1 MTKSLRS
8 LTKTLSV
15 KLSLK
20 VIAALATLLM
30 VALLIMF
37 FFSRKAVKEEALRK
51 GGQTLESTVQHIDN
65 ILLDVEQSSGNIYW
79 KMLSHLNEPEKV
91 EAYCQRVVD
100 CNPYVVDCR
109 VVRDSVVATPDTTS
123 NGIVYE
129 NPSWTDPYKSADGK
143 DAITSFRLPIYT
155 MQGKVGMLR
164 VDVSLALLSKIVLE
178 VKPSPNSFCTLLG
191 RDGTFIVHPDS
202 TKLNHNAIEVA
213 RKTSEPSVVEAAQA
227 MVSDETGY
235 MYVKLQ
241 GEDCYVFYK
250 PFERTAVPGR
260 AMSELGWSAGII
272 YPENDIFGDYNHLL
286 RIVLIVAIVGLL
298 LLLVF
303 CQFYIHR
310 QLKPLRMLEKSAKR
324 IAEGCYD
331 EPIPDTHRDDEV
343 GRLQKH
349 FQEMQQSLSTNVS
362 EMNRL
367 TDTLRERGEVLQA
380 AYEQAESADRMKT
393 NFLYNMSNKMMAPS
407 KDISK
412 DVSTICSHYDDLTE
426 EETNKLTDEIQRYGN
441 KITDLLNR
449 LIVES
454 EKMPSTRSS
463 EKGKAESA
471 SLKTEKDA

>member
-1 MTKSLRS
+1 MIRLPKIIA
-8 LTKTLSV
+8 KTLSV
-15 KLSLK
+15 KLSLM

-30 VALLIMF
+30 VALMTMYYY
-37 FFSRKAVKEEALRK
+37 SRKALKEEALQK
-51 GGQTLESTVQHIDN
+51 GMQTLEATVQHIDN

-202 TKLNHNAIEVA
+202 TKLNRNAIEFG
-213 RKTSEPSVVEAAQA
+213 RQIGDSSVVEAATA
-227 MVSDETGY
+227 MVSGKTGY
-235 MYVKLQ
+235 QRFRLY
-241 GEDCYVFYK
+241 GEDSYVFYK
-250 PFERTAVPGR
+250 PFVRSAVPGR

-272 YPENDIFGDYNHLL
+272 YPEEDIFGDYLRLL
-286 RIVLIVAIVGLL
+286 NTVIIIAVIGLL
-298 LLLVF
+298 LLLLL
-303 CQFYIHR
+303 CRTYIHR
-310 QLKPLRMLEKSAKR
+310 QFVPLHLLEESAKR
-324 IAEGCYD
+324 IAEGDYN
-331 EPIPDTHRDDEV
+331 EVIPDTHRTDEV

-349 FQEMQQSLSTNVS
+349 FQQMQQSLSTNVG
-362 EMNRL
+362 EMNWL
-367 TDTLRERGEVLQA
+367 SDQLKERGEVLQA
-380 AYEQAESADRMKT
+380 AYEQAQSADRMKT
-393 NFLYNMSNKMMAPS
+393 NFLYNMSNKMMSPAS
-407 KDISK
+407 GIFTG
-412 DVSTICSHYDDLTE
+412 VSTICAHYEDLTE
-426 EETNKLTDEIQRYGN
+426 EEITKLADDIQQRGG
-441 KITDLLNR
+441 KITDLLNQ
-449 LIVES
+449 LITDS
-454 EKMPSTRSS
+454 EK
-463 EKGKAESA
+463 KV
-471 SLKTEKDA
+471 TEHTDA

>member
-37 FFSRKAVKEEALRK
+37 FFPRKAVKEEALRK

-227 MVSDETGY
+227 MVSGETGY

-298 LLLVF
+298 LAAAL
-303 CQFYIHR
+303 
-310 QLKPLRMLEKSAKR
+310 MLMSKENFGSSAKR

-343 GRLQKH
+343 GRLQKN
-349 FQEMQQSLSTNVS
+349 FQEMQQSLSTNVG

-407 KDISK
+407 KGISK

-471 SLKTEKDA
+471 SLKIEKDA

>member
-1 MTKSLRS
+1 MIRLPKIIA
-8 LTKTLSV
+8 KTLSV
-15 KLSLK
+15 KLSLM

-30 VALLIMF
+30 VALMTMYYY
-37 FFSRKAVKEEALRK
+37 SRKALKEEALQK
-51 GGQTLESTVQHIDN
+51 GMQTLEATVQHIDN

-202 TKLNHNAIEVA
+202 TKLNRNAIEFG
-213 RKTSEPSVVEAAQA
+213 RQIGDSSVVEAATA
-227 MVSDETGY
+227 MVSGKTGY
-235 MYVKLQ
+235 QRFRLY
-241 GEDCYVFYK
+241 GEDSYVFYK
-250 PFERTAVPGR
+250 PFVRSAVPGR

-272 YPENDIFGDYNHLL
+272 YPEEDIFGDYLRLL
-286 RIVLIVAIVGLL
+286 NTVIIIAVIGLL
-298 LLLVF
+298 LLLLL
-303 CQFYIHR
+303 CRTYIHR
-310 QLKPLRMLEKSAKR
+310 QFVPLHLLEESAKR
-324 IAEGCYD
+324 IAEGDYN
-331 EPIPDTHRDDEV
+331 EVIPDTHRTDEV

-349 FQEMQQSLSTNVS
+349 FQQMQQSLSTNVG
-362 EMNRL
+362 EMNWL
-367 TDTLRERGEVLQA
+367 SDQLKERGEVLQA
-380 AYEQAESADRMKT
+380 AYEQVQSADRMKT
-393 NFLYNMSNKMMAPS
+393 NFLYNMSNKMMSPAS
-407 KDISK
+407 GIFTG
-412 DVSTICSHYDDLTE
+412 VSTICAHYEDLTE
-426 EETNKLTDEIQRYGN
+426 EEITKLADDIQQRGG
-441 KITDLLNR
+441 KITDLLNQ
-449 LIVES
+449 LITDS
-454 EKMPSTRSS
+454 EK
-463 EKGKAESA
+463 KV
-471 SLKTEKDA
+471 TEHTDA